1 MGIAGGTTGRCWGVM
16 FTDVEYTSMRARGH
30 MPVAGARGVDECL
43 DTAGLTGRVTATGSP
58 VRHRLGLGSRLI
70 YYGRLIDETHWLP
83 ITVMTKLWEV
93 SDETSTEAA

>member
-43 DTAGLTGRVTATGSP
+43 DTAGLTHRPYLTGRVTATGSP

-70 YYGRLIDETHWLP
+70 YY
-83 ITVMTKLWEV
+83 
-93 SDETSTEAA
+93 A